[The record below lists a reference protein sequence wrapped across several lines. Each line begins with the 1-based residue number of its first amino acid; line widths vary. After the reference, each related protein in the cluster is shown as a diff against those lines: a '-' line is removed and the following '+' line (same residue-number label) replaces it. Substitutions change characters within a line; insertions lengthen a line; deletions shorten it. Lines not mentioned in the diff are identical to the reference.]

1 VANPLGIRGVVDQ
14 RMPSFRSRMTYVTTA
29 IAVGLDV
36 TYAGIHG
43 LDHGELLSCLLREV
57 TFYPS
62 SGDMPDGWHQVSTL

>member
-1 VANPLGIRGVVDQ
+1 
-14 RMPSFRSRMTYVTTA
+14 MTYVTTA